1 MVFSENSGAVR
12 ALYLDNKR
20 PALAMSWT
28 AEGRL
33 LYKVGIYE
41 LLHSIQAPDPLCS
54 LSLHAGVF
62 HGPDLCCREHDQC
75 PQTISPLQYNYG
87 IRNFRFH
94 TISHCDCDARLAAER
109 EGLRLGDRVELPGS
123 WV

>member
-1 MVFSENSGAVR
+1 MVR
-12 ALYLDNKR
+12 ALYLENC
-20 PALAMSWT
+20 PALAVGWDEEAS
-28 AEGRL
+28 AVLGRHSCCAVSRTL
-33 LYKVGIYE
+33 LQ
-41 LLHSIQAPDPLCS
+41 SAP

-87 IRNFRFH
+87 IRNFRLH
-94 TISHCDCDARLAAER
+94 TISHCDCDARLAAVR
-109 EGLRLGDRVELPGS
+109 EGLGLGDRTELPGS